1 MDALA
6 KLLDLPFEE
15 KTARGLAHTPAEI
28 AQQPSTW
35 NSTFSIF
42 QKVRAGLAAF
52 LTEAGFD
59 NPAAPKPTVFLI
71 GAGTSDYVGRSLQ
84 HLLRRRWQCEVIVV
98 PSTSLLTHAEEWV
111 VLGEKYLWISFSR
124 SGDSPEGVSVIEK
137 ALAHHP
143 DIHHVVVSCNAQGR
157 MVRSARGQRQVFA
170 VALDDSVN
178 DRGLAMTSSF
188 SNMVVFGQ
196 CMAHIDDLSQYE
208 LILHQ
213 LVQAGTSFL
222 PRAAEAAAALADER
236 YDRVCF
242 IGSGAL
248 EGVAVESA
256 LKVLELTAGRVLT
269 MSESAMGLRHGPM
282 AALDKTT
289 LLVAF
294 LSNDETV
301 GRYERDLLQ
310 DLIRK
315 RVVKTQIAIGGRSEL
330 PLDGFAERYI
340 APDLRTA
347 VPDDCRP
354 PVDVLFGQLL
364 GLFLSLRCNLMPD
377 QPSPSGV
384 ISRVVQNVRIYE

>member
-1 MDALA
+1 
-6 KLLDLPFEE
+6 
-15 KTARGLAHTPAEI
+15 
-28 AQQPSTW
+28 
-35 NSTFSIF
+35 
-42 QKVRAGLAAF
+42 
-52 LTEAGFD
+52 
-59 NPAAPKPTVFLI
+59 
-71 GAGTSDYVGRSLQ
+71 
-84 HLLRRRWQCEVIVV
+84 
-98 PSTSLLTHAEEWV
+98 
-111 VLGEKYLWISFSR
+111 
-124 SGDSPEGVSVIEK
+124 
-137 ALAHHP
+137 
-143 DIHHVVVSCNAQGR
+143 
-157 MVRSARGQRQVFA
+157 
-170 VALDDSVN
+170 
-178 DRGLAMTSSF
+178 MTSSF

-330 PLDGFAERYI
+330 PGWFCGTLHCARP
-340 APDLRTA
+340 ANSRT
-347 VPDDCRP
+347 
-354 PVDVLFGQLL
+354 G
-364 GLFLSLRCNLMPD
+364 
-377 QPSPSGV
+377 
-384 ISRVVQNVRIYE
+384 